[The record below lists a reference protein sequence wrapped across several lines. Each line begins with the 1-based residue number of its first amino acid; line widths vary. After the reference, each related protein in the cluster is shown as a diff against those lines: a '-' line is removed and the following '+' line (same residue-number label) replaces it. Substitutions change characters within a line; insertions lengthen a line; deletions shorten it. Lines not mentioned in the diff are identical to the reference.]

1 LLVQTFSKSLKRSDL
16 LLQEDTTIHPNL
28 KDYYKMLDD
37 VVKDGRSLYDLTEH
51 ESSDFESLMGSDNS
65 TDTYIQSLLAI
76 PRLQTYNRVPQ
87 PSGESSKRSNHTM
100 QPNST
105 SWLYPNPATHTF
117 NIASNVLWNTATLYN
132 LHGKAIAEYTSEY
145 TQHLLPENLQNGMYI
160 VQLKLRN
167 GKTQSAKLLI
177 SK

>member
-1 LLVQTFSKSLKRSDL
+1 M

-87 PSGESSKRSNHTM
+87 PTAESSKR
-100 QPNST
+100 PNQSMHPKNA

-117 NIASNVLWNTATLYN
+117 NIASNVLWDTATLYN
-132 LHGKAIAEYTSEY
+132 LHGREVAGYAYAN
-145 TQHLLPENLQNGMYI
+145 QPLPLPDNLPNGMYI
-160 VQLKLRN
+160 VRLILQN
-167 GKTQSAKLLI
+167 GQTQSAKLVI
-177 SK
+177 FK